1 MIRQLADW
9 KGKVSVNGVE
19 YNSIREVPTL
29 SLDNTTVITL
39 FPVTQT
45 VKTPVK
51 AVSDKVEH
59 IITVRRYMTEKSSEG
74 FDFMKKWN
82 DNIPMPM
89 RTMVGTVEKET
100 KGMVYMK
107 LHGDYIADRMYTCM
121 CCGKKL
127 TNPVSQFFG
136 VGPECGGHNYVH
148 PFNTDEELRAAVDA
162 YRSVLVSKTW
172 EGWCIKSAIIEDII
186 KENDND

>member
-9 KGKVSVNGVE
+9 KGRVSVNGVE
-19 YNSIREVPTL
+19 YDNIREVPTL

-39 FPVTQT
+39 FPVKT

-51 AVSDKVEH
+51 AVSDKAEH
-59 IITVRRYMTEKSSEG
+59 IITVKQYMTRPASPE
-74 FDFMKKWN
+74 FDFMAKWN
-82 DNIPMPM
+82 NNVPMPM

-107 LHGDYIADRMYTCM
+107 LHGQGLRTITCLR
-121 CCGKKL
+121 CGREL
-127 TNPVSQFFG
+127 THPISRHHG
-136 VGPECGGHNYVH
+136 IGPECIQKLGMCYSV
-148 PFNTDEELRAAVDA
+148 TDVDKIKEA
-162 YRSVLVSKTW
+162 LVNVTW

-186 KENDND
+186 KEDNE

>member
-1 MIRQLADW
+1 M
-9 KGKVSVNGVE
+9 
-19 YNSIREVPTL
+19 L
-29 SLDNTTVITL
+29 ST
-39 FPVTQT
+39 TQT

-82 DNIPMPM
+82 NNIPMPM

-107 LHGDYIADRMYTCM
+107 LHGQGLPAVHCVR
-121 CCGKKL
+121 CGREL
-127 TNPVSQFFG
+127 TNPVSRHYG
-136 VGPECGGHNYVH
+136 LGIECIHKVGIIADINEV
-148 PFNTDEELRAAVDA
+148 ERIKDA
-162 YRSVLVSKTW
+162 LVNITW

-186 KENDND
+186 KEDNE

>member
-39 FPVTQT
+39 FPVTQA
-45 VKTPVK
+45 VKTPVN

-107 LHGDYIADRMYTCM
+107 LHGQGLSTVHCIR
-121 CCGKKL
+121 CGKEL
-127 TNPVSQFFG
+127 TNPVSRYYGLGIECIQK
-136 VGPECGGHNYVH
+136 VGIVANINEVERIKEALA
-148 PFNTDEELRAAVDA
+148 TV
-162 YRSVLVSKTW
+162 TW
-172 EGWCIKSAIIEDII
+172 EGWVIRSSII
-186 KENDND
+186 KDEIYEVSND

>member
-9 KGKVSVNGVE
+9 KGRVSVNGVE
-19 YNSIREVPTL
+19 YDNIREVPTL

-39 FPVTQT
+39 FPVKTA
-45 VKTPVK
+45 KTPVK

-59 IITVRRYMTEKSSEG
+59 IITVKQYMTRPASPE
-74 FDFMKKWN
+74 FDFMAKWN
-82 DNIPMPM
+82 NNVPMPM

-107 LHGDYIADRMYTCM
+107 LHGQGLRTITCLR
-121 CCGKKL
+121 CGREL
-127 TNPVSQFFG
+127 THPISRHHG
-136 VGPECGGHNYVH
+136 IGPECIQKLGMCYSV
-148 PFNTDEELRAAVDA
+148 TDVDKIKEA
-162 YRSVLVSKTW
+162 LVNVTW

-186 KENDND
+186 KEDNE